1 MIYSFQNFGQIG
13 AAHYLW
19 TFEGKAQLIS
29 HNPSPLPKQQTHLV
43 VMLQHED
50 YGFPNFLLIH
60 QNPVIHVFSTQRES
74 DLHREIS
81 DKKSAFKTNN
91 IEDKTNYKQNAT
103 EFSST
108 PPAVPSDRVSRD
120 SSSTILP
127 AFTLSNITLL
137 FWGWHP
143 IIYDKRLNYCYKR
156 IVTGFILK
164 IWEYYWRKRDKME
177 NRKLKRFPV
186 TSTEGRT
193 CLTYRAI
200 PDINP
205 PPPTGTKIQSTSGQL
220 SRISFL

>member
-19 TFEGKAQLIS
+19 TFEGKAQLIF

-50 YGFPNFLLIH
+50 YGFPYFLLIH

-164 IWEYYWRKRDKME
+164 IKKITENMRILLKKKR
-177 NRKLKRFPV
+177 
-186 TSTEGRT
+186 
-193 CLTYRAI
+193 
-200 PDINP
+200 
-205 PPPTGTKIQSTSGQL
+205 
-220 SRISFL
+220 

>member
-1 MIYSFQNFGQIG
+1 MVYFHNSYWSRYSFQNFGQGG

-19 TFEGKAQLIS
+19 TFEGEAQLIF

-43 VMLQHED
+43 VMLQHKD

-60 QNPVIHVFSTQRES
+60 QYPVIHVFSTQRES

-81 DKKSAFKTNN
+81 EKKSPFKTNTCN

-164 IWEYYWRKRDKME
+164 IKKITE
-177 NRKLKRFPV
+177 NMRILLKKER
-186 TSTEGRT
+186 
-193 CLTYRAI
+193 
-200 PDINP
+200 
-205 PPPTGTKIQSTSGQL
+205 
-220 SRISFL
+220 

>member
-1 MIYSFQNFGQIG
+1 MNFWGRGSTHISQP
-13 AAHYLW
+13 
-19 TFEGKAQLIS
+19 LI
-29 HNPSPLPKQQTHLV
+29 PTKQQTHLV

-81 DKKSAFKTNN
+81 DKKSPFTTNN

-164 IWEYYWRKRDKME
+164 IKKITENMRILLKKKR
-177 NRKLKRFPV
+177 
-186 TSTEGRT
+186 
-193 CLTYRAI
+193 
-200 PDINP
+200 
-205 PPPTGTKIQSTSGQL
+205 
-220 SRISFL
+220 

>member
-1 MIYSFQNFGQIG
+1 MKIMAFPISSSSTNIQSSTYSAHRGKVIYIGKYQI
-13 AAHYLW
+13 
-19 TFEGKAQLIS
+19 
-29 HNPSPLPKQQTHLV
+29 
-43 VMLQHED
+43 
-50 YGFPNFLLIH
+50 
-60 QNPVIHVFSTQRES
+60 
-74 DLHREIS
+74 
-81 DKKSAFKTNN
+81 KKTAFKTNN

-164 IWEYYWRKRDKME
+164 IKKITENMRILLKKKR
-177 NRKLKRFPV
+177 
-186 TSTEGRT
+186 
-193 CLTYRAI
+193 
-200 PDINP
+200 
-205 PPPTGTKIQSTSGQL
+205 
-220 SRISFL
+220 

>member
-1 MIYSFQNFGQIG
+1 MKIMAFPISSSSTKIQSSTYSAHRGKVIYIGKYQI
-13 AAHYLW
+13 
-19 TFEGKAQLIS
+19 
-29 HNPSPLPKQQTHLV
+29 
-43 VMLQHED
+43 
-50 YGFPNFLLIH
+50 
-60 QNPVIHVFSTQRES
+60 
-74 DLHREIS
+74 
-81 DKKSAFKTNN
+81 KKTAFKTNN

-164 IWEYYWRKRDKME
+164 IKKITENMRILLKKKR
-177 NRKLKRFPV
+177 
-186 TSTEGRT
+186 
-193 CLTYRAI
+193 
-200 PDINP
+200 
-205 PPPTGTKIQSTSGQL
+205 
-220 SRISFL
+220 